1 MTSIDPSICPPL
13 RGRLA
18 PSPTGAQHLGNART
32 YLWAWLS
39 MRLRGGELVFRIED
53 LDSPR
58 VKAWAVAQLTE
69 DLAWLGL
76 DWDFH
81 PSAPQGLPPLTQSER
96 LGRYDEV
103 LANLAQGEAIYP
115 CTCTRREIEEAASAP
130 HESFQD
136 AVVYPG
142 TCRQR
147 SAHDGQALLA
157 AGLPFA
163 WRFRMPPGEMHWHD
177 ERLGDQS
184 LEPANALGDFVI
196 GRSSGWPAYQLAV
209 VVDDHEMQITEVV
222 RGEDLVPSTYRQIA
236 IYEALGWKP
245 PRWIHLPL
253 VIGSD
258 GRRLAKRHGDTR
270 LSTLREVGVTPE
282 TVVGYLAWQSE
293 LLDSFRAISPRELL
307 HDWQLAGKPL
317 PMPRESLVF
326 PEADA
331 VDFFLRLQARIHG

>member
-1 MTSIDPSICPPL
+1 MAVWRLHPPVHSIL
-13 RGRLA
+13 ETLA
-18 PSPTGAQHLGNART
+18 PIYGPGFPCDCV
-32 YLWAWLS
+32 
-39 MRLRGGELVFRIED
+39 GGELVFRIED

-103 LANLAQGEAIYP
+103 LANLAQREAIYP

-136 AVVYPG
+136 AIVYPG

-184 LEPANALGDFVI
+184 LEPAKALGDFVI
-196 GRSSGWPAYQLAV
+196 GRSSGLA
-209 VVDDHEMQITEVV
+209 
-222 RGEDLVPSTYRQIA
+222 R
-236 IYEALGWKP
+236 
-245 PRWIHLPL
+245 LP
-253 VIGSD
+253 VGGG
-258 GRRLAKRHGDTR
+258 GR
-270 LSTLREVGVTPE
+270 
-282 TVVGYLAWQSE
+282 
-293 LLDSFRAISPRELL
+293 
-307 HDWQLAGKPL
+307 
-317 PMPRESLVF
+317 
-326 PEADA
+326 
-331 VDFFLRLQARIHG
+331 